1 MMLLVTSLIIGRSLG
16 WAEEAFHLD
25 IKEWRLENGLEVLIL
40 EDHAVPLVT
49 VQVWYRVGS
58 RNERP
63 GTTGISHFLEH
74 MMFKGTPK
82 YGPGLY
88 TQLIQRYGGTQNAF
102 TSYDMTAYYSVLPS
116 ARLELALDLE
126 ADRMAHLLLDPNEI
140 KAEREVVKEE
150 RRLRENSPNGA
161 DVRGVGRLGLQ
172 GSPLSLADHRL
183 DE

>member
-1 MMLLVTSLIIGRSLG
+1 MKRRRCRRLMMLLVTSLIIGRSLG

-74 MMFKGTPK
+74 MMFKGTP
-82 YGPGLY
+82 
-88 TQLIQRYGGTQNAF
+88 N
-102 TSYDMTAYYSVLPS
+102 
-116 ARLELALDLE
+116 
-126 ADRMAHLLLDPNEI
+126 MA
-140 KAEREVVKEE
+140 
-150 RRLRENSPNGA
+150 
-161 DVRGVGRLGLQ
+161 Q
-172 GSPLSLADHRL
+172 GSIRN
-183 DE
+183 

>member
-1 MMLLVTSLIIGRSLG
+1 M
-16 WAEEAFHLD
+16 
-25 IKEWRLENGLEVLIL
+25 
-40 EDHAVPLVT
+40 T

-116 ARLELALDLE
+116 ARLELALTS
-126 ADRMAHLLLDPNEI
+126 RPTGWRICCSIQM
-140 KAEREVVKEE
+140 RS
-150 RRLRENSPNGA
+150 RLSARW
-161 DVRGVGRLGLQ
+161 
-172 GSPLSLADHRL
+172 
-183 DE
+183 